1 MNKSTMTL
9 FLGVAV
15 ALAASPLAMA
25 QSTTPATAGNNMQAL
40 PEGQVQPLGS
50 KAANQ
55 GPPRPGDR
63 TCLQSTGSMIPAK
76 NGRCLTVPGRSYSRE
91 DILNTGETTMGPA
104 LQKLDPS
111 VTIQGGH

>member
-1 MNKSTMTL
+1 MNKSTMAL
-9 FLGVAV
+9 FLGAAV
-15 ALAASPLAMA
+15 ALTASPFAMA
-25 QSTTPATAGNNMQAL
+25 QSTAPTSSNSMQAL

-50 KAANQ
+50 QPAKQ

-63 TCLQSTGSMIPAK
+63 SCLQSTGSMIPAK
-76 NGRCLTVPGRSYSRE
+76 HGGCLTVPGRSYSRQ
-91 DILNTGETTMGPA
+91 DIQNTGETTMGPA

>member
-1 MNKSTMTL
+1 MKKSTIAL
-9 FLGVAV
+9 FLGAVV
-15 ALAASPLAMA
+15 ALAASPLVMA
-25 QSTTPATAGNNMQAL
+25 QSTAPTSNNSMQAL

-50 KAANQ
+50 QPVKQ

-63 TCLQSTGSMIPAK
+63 TCLQTTGSMIPAK
-76 NGRCLTVPGRSYSRE
+76 HGSCLTVPGRSYSRQ
-91 DILNTGETTMGPA
+91 DIQNTGETTMGPA